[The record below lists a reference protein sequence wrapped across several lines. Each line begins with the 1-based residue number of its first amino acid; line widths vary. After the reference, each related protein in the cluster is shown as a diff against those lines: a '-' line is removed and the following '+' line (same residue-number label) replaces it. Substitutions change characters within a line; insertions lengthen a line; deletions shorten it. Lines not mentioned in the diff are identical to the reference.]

1 MTDPLTASVLVTLAI
16 QEFIKS
22 GTGDLAK
29 RFTAEAV
36 AKIPVLWRKENRS
49 RSMKHWRF
57 FVTWYGSIGGHKSTK
72 SLSGKRL
79 N

>member
-1 MTDPLTASVLVTLAI
+1 
-16 QEFIKS
+16 
-22 GTGDLAK
+22 
-29 RFTAEAV
+29 
-36 AKIPVLWRKENRS
+36 
-49 RSMKHWRF
+49 

>member
-1 MTDPLTASVLVTLAI
+1 MKKVKIMVGQWFLLY
-16 QEFIKS
+16 
-22 GTGDLAK
+22 GTN
-29 RFTAEAV
+29 T
-36 AKIPVLWRKENRS
+36 PVSSEES
-49 RSMKHWRF
+49 RF